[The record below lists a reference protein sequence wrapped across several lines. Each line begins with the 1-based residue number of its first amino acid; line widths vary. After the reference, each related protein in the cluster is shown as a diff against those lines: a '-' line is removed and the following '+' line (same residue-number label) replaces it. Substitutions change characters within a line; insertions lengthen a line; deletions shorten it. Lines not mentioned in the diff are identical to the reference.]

1 MRFTQDEFKPRMLVN
16 IATLTGSAAR
26 ALNDEY
32 AAMLT
37 RDWSLAQNMMSI
49 GEKRGEAV
57 RILPLN
63 PNYFKRIKSDI
74 ADIKNSGAGNPGGSI
89 GVAVVGTFVGENL
102 PWVHLVIAAVDWLN
116 SAIPIAPKGSK
127 GWGILTLEQLVR
139 RQIN

>member
-32 AAMLT
+32 AAMIT
-37 RDWSLAQNMMSI
+37 RDWSFAQNMMSI
-49 GEKRGEAV
+49 GEKSGEAV
-57 RILPLN
+57 RTLPLN

-74 ADIKNSGAGNPGGSI
+74 KNSGAGNPDGSI

-116 SAIPIAPKGSK
+116 SAIPVAPKGSK
-127 GWGILTLEQLVR
+127 GGGILTLEELVR
-139 RQIN
+139 REIN